1 MRYYSD
7 LLGEVPLGLLFFI
20 ACCLIIGYFIY
31 SKKKGSNKS
40 IVYDIVFV
48 LMLLYSLAII
58 FYSIFPITVHSPGLE
73 ISQILSYN
81 FKPFSDIMNYIGKN
95 DFGYLA
101 FNLAVLL
108 LLPILLNLLRVKKLN
123 WGKLVLVCFL
133 VACGIE
139 LLQVFVNLLS
149 HFRNHIVDID
159 SIILR
164 TLGGAIGAA
173 IASCKFMNLEHL
185 HKE

>member
-108 LLPILLNLLRVKKLN
+108 LLPILLNL
-123 WGKLVLVCFL
+123 